1 MTALLRAFIA
11 GQPVGDP
18 GQAIRF
24 MASTEWRKAVVMALS
39 DMPPDILLIS
49 LRKALHVPFKFLNEV
64 EEAVRNHSKAPRA
77 ILALGVSRLNRML
90 PKDVPDIRE
99 LRHFGPKEDFPL

>member
-1 MTALLRAFIA
+1 MAQGRCHGCPTSARHKS
-11 GQPVGDP
+11 
-18 GQAIRF
+18 RF
-24 MASTEWRKAVVMALS
+24 ARRCTCRSS
-39 DMPPDILLIS
+39 S
-49 LRKALHVPFKFLNEV
+49 LNEA
-64 EEAVRNHSKAPRA
+64 EEAVRIIQRRA